1 MNFFFDNNLPPQLA
15 HGVAALSKNEPNVN
29 RVEHLRDR
37 FKGGEH
43 DVIWLGSLADDAG
56 PWYVISIDKFKRDHR
71 APSVKQSV
79 ALGTRSM
86 YLTRNGPRSP
96 IGQRLHGSSF
106 GGRTFLRTPGSLR
119 AAYTACPGTAL
130 PSLAST
136 RRDERRVGLMMTE
149 VIGSKT
155 LAGFQAMVDVFAP
168 RPAEALSDNP
178 TFPAKTFNVSHLNE
192 ADFKGAGLR
201 PC

>member
-71 APSVKQSV
+71 AEREAISRAGHTVYVLDSQWSSQPYWAKAARFLVWWPHILAHARLSSGGVYRVPWHRTSQSRFH
-79 ALGTRSM
+79 AT
-86 YLTRNGPRSP
+86 
-96 IGQRLHGSSF
+96 
-106 GGRTFLRTPGSLR
+106 
-119 AAYTACPGTAL
+119 
-130 PSLAST
+130 
-136 RRDERRVGLMMTE
+136 
-149 VIGSKT
+149 
-155 LAGFQAMVDVFAP
+155 
-168 RPAEALSDNP
+168 
-178 TFPAKTFNVSHLNE
+178 
-192 ADFKGAGLR
+192 
-201 PC
+201 